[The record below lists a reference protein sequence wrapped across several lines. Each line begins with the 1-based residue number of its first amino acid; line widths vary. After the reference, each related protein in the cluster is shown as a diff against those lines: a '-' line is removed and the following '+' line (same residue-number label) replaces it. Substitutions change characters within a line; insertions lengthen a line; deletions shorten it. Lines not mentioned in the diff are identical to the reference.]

1 MSMRGYHTAGLDA
14 VLTDGT
20 SACAGEI
27 GEAQK
32 IIDRLR
38 KRCATG

>member
-1 MSMRGYHTAGLDA
+1 MSMRGYHPAGLVA

-20 SACAGEI
+20 SSCAGEN

-38 KRCATG
+38 TRCATG